1 MNEARRSR
9 RDSIQNIAIA
19 LLSVLAVLLFLQSQR
34 FSLSPTEGALLS
46 PSSSAPISTAPL
58 GQSTPLTLP
67 VRAAVTGSY
76 GRYGSVTLTTEDE
89 SFEPLRSLLEQAL
102 GSARSLNLCSIQA
115 FRDALQAPSLY
126 CDFLSTLPLP
136 ILAEAVWTS
145 SEHSLQARYLV
156 LSGQGDTVS
165 LYFWDGASLSYRCDT
180 DLSSAELETAVN
192 RYDSGN
198 AHFAY
203 DLPEEAGELAPF
215 SLLPDALPELPV
227 LSAAAALSDTNRLLT
242 LLDFNPNTNYRYP
255 ESDGSE
261 TVIEGERSV
270 RIRPNG
276 TVTYSSGGESA
287 LVVRSQSDRP
297 TAREA
302 ASGASAL
309 LNELL
314 ASVTSDAKLY
324 LTGIQQTGSTTTVT
338 FDYQVSGIPVCF
350 ADGTSAAE
358 VVLDGVTVSGMTLRF
373 RQYTAAGNTS
383 LLLPLPQALA
393 IAASRPGQ
401 ELSIGYADT
410 GSETVSACWLAN
422 EL

>member
-34 FSLSPTEGALLS
+34 FSLSPAADTLLS
-46 PSSSAPISTAPL
+46 PASNAPISTAPL

-102 GSARSLNLCSIQA
+102 DSARSLNLCSVQA

-126 CDFLSTLPLP
+126 CDFLSPLPLP
-136 ILAEAVWTS
+136 ILAEAVWTA
-145 SEHSLQARYLV
+145 SEHSFHARYLL
-156 LSGQGDTVS
+156 LSGQGETVT

-180 DLSSAELETAVN
+180 DLSSAELETTVN
-192 RYDSGN
+192 RYESGN
-198 AHFAY
+198 THFAY

-215 SLLPDALPELPV
+215 SLLPDTLPELPV
-227 LSAAAALSDTNRLLT
+227 LSTRAALSDTDRLLT

-276 TVTYSSGGESA
+276 TVTYSSGGESV
-287 LVVRSQSDRP
+287 LVVKTQSDRP
-297 TAREA
+297 TVREA

-314 ASVTSDAKLY
+314 SAVTSEAKLY
-324 LTGIQQTGSTTTVT
+324 LTGVQQSGSTTTVT
-338 FDYQVSGIPVCF
+338 FDYQVGGIPIRF
-350 ADGTSAAE
+350 ADGACAAE
-358 VVLDGVTVSGMTLRF
+358 VVLDGAAVSGMTLRF
-373 RQYTAAGNTS
+373 RQYTAIGDTS
-383 LLLPLPQALA
+383 LLLPLTQALA
-393 IAASRPGQ
+393 IAARQPGQ

-410 GSETVSACWLAN
+410 GADTVSACWLAN
-422 EL
+422 EH